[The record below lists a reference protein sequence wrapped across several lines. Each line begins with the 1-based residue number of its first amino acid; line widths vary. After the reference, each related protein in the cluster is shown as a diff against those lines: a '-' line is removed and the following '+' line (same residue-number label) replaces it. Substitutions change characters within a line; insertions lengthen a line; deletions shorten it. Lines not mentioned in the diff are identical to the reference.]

1 MTDSKKW
8 SPDWSNPVFSIA
20 ERDRRWPRVRSLMQS
35 EKVDLIV
42 CMSNTN
48 AHGRGIANHRY
59 LTQLGDNSE
68 DLTVAFPLEGGVTAW
83 HSRGGVWPSSNWFE
97 DIRAWPR
104 GESGSCLIAWMQE
117 RGGFNKARIAI
128 AGLTSTDLIHV
139 RSREGE
145 VNHASV
151 EMLKAAFP
159 RADFVSA
166 SSILGQARYVK
177 SDEEIAFLRKATWV
191 AEETLATVLETARIG
206 VPELHVFGRMMLANA
221 EAGGTF
227 TPMFGWVSGPR
238 EAPYHRVE
246 QPTTRS
252 FQAGDMLSLEVDG
265 RWSGYIA
272 QIDQTLTLGKA
283 HPETVDAHK
292 RSVEAFERVMAIL
305 KPGVTVREL
314 IAAGLQKTPD
324 STVWTGLGGHGRGTG
339 DDGPLLVA
347 GRRYPESFLDR
358 VIEAGC
364 SFAIKPYTHDGGRE
378 DGARELAR
386 WGDTVAVTATGAE
399 RLGVR
404 PPMLHELV

>member
-1 MTDSKKW
+1 MTESKKW
-8 SPDWSNPVFSIA
+8 SVDWSNPVFSIA
-20 ERDRRWPRVRSLMQS
+20 ERDHRWGRVRSLMQA

-48 AHGRGIANHRY
+48 AHGRGMANHRY

-68 DLTVAFPLEGGVTAW
+68 DLTVAFPLEGGLTAW

-117 RGGFNKARIAI
+117 RGGFDKARIAI
-128 AGLTSTDLIHV
+128 AGLTSTDIIHV

-159 RADFVSA
+159 KADFVSA

-238 EAPYHRVE
+238 AAPYHRVE

-283 HPETVDAHK
+283 HPETVDAHN

-314 IAAGLQKTPD
+314 IAAGLQNTPD

-364 SFAIKPYTHDGGRE
+364 SFAIKPYTHDGDRE
-378 DGARELAR
+378 VAR
-386 WGDTVAVTATGAE
+386 WGDTIAVTATGAE